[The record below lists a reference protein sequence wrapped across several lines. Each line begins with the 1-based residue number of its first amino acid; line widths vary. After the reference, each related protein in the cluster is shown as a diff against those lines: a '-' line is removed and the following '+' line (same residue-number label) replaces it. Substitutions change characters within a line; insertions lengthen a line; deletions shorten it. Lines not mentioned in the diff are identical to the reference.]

1 MKIAFFWLFLILIL
15 SEENIK
21 TENTENNAE
30 LSNDDEDKVPLL
42 KVYFI

>member
-21 TENTENNAE
+21 TENTENNIE
-30 LSNDDEDKVPLL
+30 LSSDDEDKIPLL